1 MEHNFSKKLD
11 QLLGYKTKDKWNE
24 ILEQWNDICE
34 TRELKRIKQTPLI
47 MSLYKEHFQSVVEP
61 SKYQQMA
68 SQLRGKIA
76 EELRNTLDNDQRQL
90 LEQWEEYE
98 DMVIE
103 NKVQEAY
110 VFGFVTAS
118 TIRSES
124 MKEYKRYRCKRSKR
138 HDK

>member
-1 MEHNFSKKLD
+1 MEHNFSGQID
-11 QLLGYKTKDKWNE
+11 KDKWNE
-24 ILEQWNDICE
+24 IISEWEKICDK
-34 TRELKRIKQTPLI
+34 RELKRIRKTPMI
-47 MSLYKEHFQSVVEP
+47 MSLYKEHFQSVVAP

-103 NKVQEAY
+103 NKIQEAY
-110 VFGFVTAS
+110 VYGFFTGS

-124 MKEYKRYRCKRSKR
+124 IREYKRYRSKRSKR
-138 HDK
+138 YDR

>member
-11 QLLGYKTKDKWNE
+11 KLLGYKTKYKWNE
-24 ILEQWNDICE
+24 ILTEWDKIVE
-34 TRELKRIKQTPLI
+34 TREKKRIRQTPMI

-76 EELRNTLDNDQRQL
+76 EELRNTLDNDQREL
-90 LEQWEEYE
+90 LAQWEEYE

-103 NKVQEAY
+103 NKIQEAY
-110 VFGFVTAS
+110 VYGFITGS
-118 TIRSES
+118 TIRTES
-124 MKEYKRYRCKRSKR
+124 IREYKRYRSKRSKGY
-138 HDK
+138 DK